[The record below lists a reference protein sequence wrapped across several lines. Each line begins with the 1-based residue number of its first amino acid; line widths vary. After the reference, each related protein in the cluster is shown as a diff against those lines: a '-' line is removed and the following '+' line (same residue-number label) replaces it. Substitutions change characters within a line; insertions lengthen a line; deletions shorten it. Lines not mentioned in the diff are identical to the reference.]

1 MKITRERLIQII
13 KEELTDQ
20 DLAVPGYQ
28 PPEEQQPERLPQPER
43 ADPDAPYVI
52 RYDVNSKAAQLEGP
66 NIQKSSLVEPS
77 DIHDIPRH
85 LVSLGKNKAIIQ
97 ITAFELKNMLEDMI
111 EAHSDSQ
118 RNLRR

>member
-20 DLAVPGYQ
+20 DLAGPDYQ
-28 PPEEQQPERLPQPER
+28 PPEEPQ
-43 ADPDAPYVI
+43 PDAPYVI

-66 NIQKSSLVEPS
+66 NIQKASLVEPS

-85 LVSLGKNKAIIQ
+85 LVSMGKNKAIIQ